1 MRRRKLKRRLFCPLD
16 SCTKG
21 WCCFFLP
28 LALCFSGAPTGR
40 RDHPLCSH
48 RLSTYYSR

>member
-21 WCCFFLP
+21 WCCFFP
-28 LALCFSGAPTGR
+28 A
-40 RDHPLCSH
+40 
-48 RLSTYYSR
+48 SRSLFQWGSYGKAGPPSL